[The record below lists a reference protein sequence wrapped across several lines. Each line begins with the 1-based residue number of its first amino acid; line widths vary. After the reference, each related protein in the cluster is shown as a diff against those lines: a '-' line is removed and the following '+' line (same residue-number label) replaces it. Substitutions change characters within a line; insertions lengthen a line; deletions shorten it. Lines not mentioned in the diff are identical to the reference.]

1 MSWGYMVMVPLRFNC
16 KNTAFR
22 SDKGIFYVKMMEI
35 KENNA
40 FLFCV
45 VSGLLY
51 FCDMEWTQL
60 ISNKR
65 FGQEYRHAERHDDRS
80 EFKRDYDRLIFSSAF
95 RRLQNKTQVFPLPG
109 SIFVHNRLTH
119 SLEVSSVGMSL
130 GNDISKSIIAKRP
143 ELKDTLFEEIGTIV
157 SAACLAHDLGNPP
170 FGHSGEKAIQTFFS
184 EGAGQVL
191 QERVS
196 PELWEDLTHFEGN
209 ANAFRI
215 LTHCFKGRRPGGFVM
230 TYSMLAAIV
239 KYPFASACA
248 GSHGKFG
255 FFTTEAE
262 SYCKI
267 ASELGVTR
275 LSGPHEPLRF
285 ARHPLVYLVEAAD
298 DICYEIMDIEDSHK
312 LKILSYKET
321 EELLLAF
328 FDEDIQKKIRQ
339 RIVDEGVLDEN
350 EKVVYMRA
358 SVIGKLE
365 NECVAAFLEHE
376 EEILAGTFEGSLINH
391 IAERQRKA
399 YKECEKVSY
408 AKIYHSKPVLDIEL
422 SGYKIMATLMEV
434 FTEAAVNPTRFYSQ
448 QLIRRVSSQYDINN
462 PDLEQRLM
470 AVLDYI
476 SGMTDIYALDIYQK
490 INGISLPIV

>member
-1 MSWGYMVMVPLRFNC
+1 
-16 KNTAFR
+16 
-22 SDKGIFYVKMMEI
+22 
-35 KENNA
+35 
-40 FLFCV
+40 
-45 VSGLLY
+45 
-51 FCDMEWTQL
+51 MEWIKL

-65 FGQEYRHAERHDDRS
+65 FGQEHKHAERHDDRS

-130 GNDISKSIIAKRP
+130 GNDISKRIIEKRP

-184 EGAGQVL
+184 EGAGKAVKEL
-191 QERVS
+191 VS
-196 PELWEDLTHFEGN
+196 PEFWQDITHFEGN

-215 LTHCFKGRRPGGFVM
+215 LTHQFKGRRKGGFVM
-230 TYSMLAAIV
+230 TYSMLASIV
-239 KYPFASACA
+239 KYPFASQLA

-255 FFTTEAE
+255 FFTLEKD
-262 SYCKI
+262 SYQKV
-267 ASELGVTR
+267 ADELGIFCK
-275 LSGPHEPLRF
+275 SEPGEPLRY
-285 ARHPLVYLVEAAD
+285 ARHPLVYMVEAAD

-312 LKILSYKET
+312 LKILSYEETERLLLGFFDKET
-321 EELLLAF
+321 
-328 FDEDIQKKIRQ
+328 QNKIKE
-339 RIVDEGVLDEN
+339 RIKEEGVTDEN

-358 SVIGKLE
+358 SAIGRLE
-365 NECVAAFLEHE
+365 NECVTAFLEHE
-376 EEILAGTFEGSLINH
+376 KEILAGTFEGSLIDH
-391 IAERQRKA
+391 IAEQQRNA
-399 YKECEKVSY
+399 YKECEKTSF

-434 FTEAAVNPTRFYSQ
+434 FVNAAITPERFDSQ
-448 QLIRRVSSQYDINN
+448 QLLRRVSSQYDINN
-462 PDLEQRLM
+462 ENIEERIM
-470 AVLDYI
+470 AVIDYI